1 MRSRNGG
8 MRNFSMKK
16 FGTPIA
22 AGPGWASEKDGL
34 DAVGV
39 PSGVRA
45 LASRSWRWAPRSSTR
60 LAPSRVLALSGL
72 AVVVS
77 CWLPLPPGL
86 GACVG
91 VVGVVGVVWPGW
103 VGYVGCWGGP
113 SWT

>member
-34 DAVGV
+34 EAVGV

-45 LASRSWRWAPRSSTR
+45 LASRSWRWAPRSSTV
-60 LAPSRVLALSGL
+60 LAPSRVLAFAGTLVLVG
-72 AVVVS
+72 
-77 CWLPLPPGL
+77 CLPPGPA
-86 GACVG
+86 GCGVCVG
-91 VVGVVGVVWPGW
+91 SEGLLVVGVVWPGCVGW
-103 VGYVGCWGGP
+103 VGGP
-113 SWT
+113 